1 MARVTNA
8 QVKGII
14 VTTIDTEPFIRSAN
28 VFVTNKL
35 TNQGLSDA
43 LLTEIELWLA
53 AHFVAI
59 REGKITDETMGDA
72 KVAFE
77 RAKMGKGLEATSY
90 GQQALVL
97 DSTGILAQS
106 GKKRAII
113 QVVGRNE

>member
-1 MARVTNA
+1 MARVTDA
-8 QVKGII
+8 QVKEII
-14 VTTIDTEPFIRSAN
+14 ETTIDTNAFIRSAN
-28 VFVTNKL
+28 LFVDNKL
-35 TNQGLSDA
+35 LNQGLSND
-43 LLTEIELWLA
+43 LLAEIELWIA

-59 REGKITDETMGDA
+59 REGKVTDETMGDG

-106 GKKRAII
+106 GKKRGII